1 MPVFTRLLALA
12 ILIAA
17 GPADAA
23 GHKLFAWRIVGSPGT
38 VYLLGSI
45 HVGKPD
51 LYPLPAPIEAAF
63 AGSTTLVEEIDMN
76 GANLRQL
83 QQMVLQRGLYGSGDK
98 LEHHLAPKT
107 KAALAAWLRSTHQA
121 AATFSQM
128 RPWLASMQILA
139 TQLRALGFAANYAI
153 DQHFLDEAAAAKKP
167 VAGLETIQFQIDLLS
182 GLSPDLQDK
191 LVLSELVDAGGVA
204 QDTATLMTAWRT
216 GDTAGMEAVVTR
228 AEREYPDLKPLTE
241 AVVYRRNA
249 GMAEQ
254 LEGFLKTPRTW
265 FVVVGSLHLVGDRGI
280 LKLLADKGYR
290 AEQLTAP

>member
-1 MPVFTRLLALA
+1 
-12 ILIAA
+12 
-17 GPADAA
+17 
-23 GHKLFAWRIVGSPGT
+23 
-38 VYLLGSI
+38 
-45 HVGKPD
+45 
-51 LYPLPAPIEAAF
+51 
-63 AGSTTLVEEIDMN
+63 
-76 GANLRQL
+76 
-83 QQMVLQRGLYGSGDK
+83 
-98 LEHHLAPKT
+98 
-107 KAALAAWLRSTHQA
+107 
-121 AATFSQM
+121 
-128 RPWLASMQILA
+128 
-139 TQLRALGFAANYAI
+139 
-153 DQHFLDEAAAAKKP
+153 
-167 VAGLETIQFQIDLLS
+167 LS